1 MAKRSL
7 WLFISATILGGIGFA
22 LYSVWPTLF
31 PRVIAVAPLVSD
43 CNLRQGPCTGHLPE
57 GGKVMFAIEPRSLPL
72 LQPLTLEV
80 RIQGPEATYVEIDF
94 AGTDMNMG
102 YNRVRLNAV
111 GPGAWRGQATLPV
124 CVRNR
129 MTWEAKVLL
138 ATDLGLMAAPFRF
151 DTFSPAARD

>member
-31 PRVIAVAPLVSD
+31 PRVIAVAPLVPD
-43 CNLRQGPCTGHLPE
+43 CNLRQGACTGHLPE
-57 GGKVMFAIEPRSLPL
+57 GGKVMFEIEPRSIPL
-72 LQPLTLEV
+72 LLPLTLEV
-80 RIQGPEATYVEIDF
+80 RIQDHEATSVEVDF

-111 GPGAWRGQATLPV
+111 GPGTWRGQAILPV

>member
-1 MAKRSL
+1 MAKKSL

-31 PRVIAVAPLVSD
+31 PRVIAVAPLVPD
-43 CNLRQGPCTGHLPE
+43 CNLRQGPCTGLLPE
-57 GGKVMFAIEPRSLPL
+57 GGKVMFEIEPRSIPL

-80 RIQGPEATYVEIDF
+80 RIQGPEATYVEVDF

-151 DTFSPAARD
+151 DTFSPAGRD